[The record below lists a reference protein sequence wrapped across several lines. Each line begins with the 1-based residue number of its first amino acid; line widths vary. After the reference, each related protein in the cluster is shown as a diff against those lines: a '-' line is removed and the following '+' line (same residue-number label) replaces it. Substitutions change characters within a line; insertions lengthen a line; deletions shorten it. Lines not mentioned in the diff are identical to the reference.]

1 MGYERGNVTEYL
13 GQSQRVTKMYD
24 FYKNRFFR
32 KKKIEIFDLI
42 TKEVI
47 KRISPKN

>member
-1 MGYERGNVTEYL
+1 MGYERGNVTKYL

-24 FYKNRFFR
+24 FDKNRFFR
-32 KKKIEIFDLI
+32 KKIRNIRFDNLNS
-42 TKEVI
+42 KI

>member
-1 MGYERGNVTEYL
+1 MGYERGNVTKYL

-24 FYKNRFFR
+24 FDKNRFFR
-32 KKKIEIFDLI
+32 KKFEIFDLI
-42 TKEVI
+42 TKTVI